1 MVSTRLIVALHHRTT
16 LRRGGLS
23 DATEN
28 GPLEPSA
35 GLAWVRTGTDG
46 FAETGGAAAL
56 TSSDSI
62 EYVGY
67 STAGIRAAT
76 TPQKTWWDITVAP
89 RGSLAWLRAFGDLT
103 PSQAG
108 PPRLALLIGG

>member
-1 MVSTRLIVALHHRTT
+1 LRATT
-16 LRRGGLS
+16 GQLFA
-23 DATEN
+23 DAAYPMLTEN
-28 GPLEPSA
+28 GPLEPFA

-62 EYVGY
+62 ENVGY

-76 TPQKTWWDITVAP
+76 TPQKTWWGITVAP
-89 RGSLAWLRAFGDLT
+89 RGSLAWLRAFGDLP